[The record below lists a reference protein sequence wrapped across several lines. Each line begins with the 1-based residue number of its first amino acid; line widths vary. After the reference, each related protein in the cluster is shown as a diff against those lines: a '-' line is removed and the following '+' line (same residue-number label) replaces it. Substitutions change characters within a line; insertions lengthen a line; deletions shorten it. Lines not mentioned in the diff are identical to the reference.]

1 MDSGALPNP
10 LAAPERPPP
19 PFGAWERM
27 LAARYLRAKRKDGG
41 VATIALISF
50 FGILLSVFV
59 LIVTMSVMNGFR
71 ETLISRLLGVQGH
84 AFATV
89 LDPDPA
95 VRKAYE
101 DRIRA
106 VPGVVSVTPI
116 VEGQALAIADGQASG
131 VLVRGMTTEGL
142 ESLFQGIERAQDGGA
157 PVRLG
162 DLTDFDNPDDPGVA
176 LGAVLARDLRLAPGS
191 GVTLVSP
198 RGAATPM
205 GMAPRSKTYRV
216 QSLFSLDV
224 EDFDRILL
232 FMPIEEAKI
241 FLGVGDPDRETYEI
255 RVEKPDDIDA
265 MRQRL
270 AEALGV
276 SPAAIG
282 TWKDNRQQLVD
293 ALNMERFVMRLIL
306 MMIVAIAALNIISGL
321 VMLVKNKARD
331 IAILRTMGATR
342 GAVMRIFFMTGAT
355 VGVIGAIAGI
365 VLGVLFCT
373 YIAPI
378 QDALS
383 VLIGHDVFPGEVYK
397 LETLPARLDWAEVW
411 IVGGWAFLMS
421 MLATIPPALNAARL
435 DPVEALRNE

>member
-1 MDSGALPNP
+1 MDGGALSR
-10 LAAPERPPP
+10 APEAAQNPPP

-89 LDPDPA
+89 LDADPA

-101 DRIRA
+101 DKIRA
-106 VPGVVSVTPI
+106 VPGVISVTPI
-116 VEGQALAIADGQASG
+116 VEGQALAISEGKASG
-131 VLVRGMTTEGL
+131 VLVRGMTRDGL
-142 ESLFQGIERAQDGGA
+142 ESLFSGIERAADGGA
-157 PVRLG
+157 PVRVGRLDG
-162 DLTDFDNPDDPGVA
+162 FDNPDDPGVA
-176 LGAVLARDLRLAPGS
+176 VGAVLARDLRLLPDG

-198 RGAATPM
+198 RGVATPM
-205 GMAPRSKTYRV
+205 GVAPRSKTYRV

-224 EDFDRILL
+224 EDFDRILV

-241 FLGVGDPDRETYEI
+241 FLGVGEPDRETYEI
-255 RVEKPDDIDA
+255 RVEKPDEIDA
-265 MRQRL
+265 VRVRIAQ
-270 AEALGV
+270 ALSV

-282 TWKDNRQQLVD
+282 TWKDNRRQLVD

-355 VGVIGAIAGI
+355 VGVLGAIAGI
-365 VLGVLFCT
+365 VLGVLFCI

-378 QDALS
+378 QDVLS
-383 VLIGHDVFPGEVYK
+383 LVIGHDIFPGQVYK
-397 LETLPARLDWAEVW
+397 LETLPARLDWSEVW
-411 IVGGWAFLMS
+411 LVGGWAFLMS

-435 DPVEALRNE
+435 DPVEALRND